1 MTKIERAAGY
11 GILSLLALIPT
22 VECVLRLVFHTGLPN
37 ETLVITHLLLV
48 LGLFSGMAAA
58 GEDAHLAIG
67 LIQYLKNETLVRRL
81 KIITGTV
88 SVFVT
93 VIIAWTSASFISMAL
108 VPSKP
113 VLFFI
118 PDSFFALAMP
128 LGYLVIA
135 VRFALK
141 TPVAGI
147 KRVIPFAALAL
158 GTVVSF
164 PQITRLVWSA
174 PWSLIS
180 RFGSDMPE
188 LAQTMDDLLRNAA
201 FFLKTPGILFIVFCT
216 LAGMPLFTVI
226 GGISLLLMQGS
237 GGTVD
242 VVANQIYT
250 SLTGESIIAIPLFTL
265 TGFFLSESKA
275 GLRLVETFRAFFS
288 WLPGG
293 LIIVSVIICAFFT
306 SFTGASGITILAL
319 GGILYAILS
328 ESGPYKEKFSVGL
341 LTSSGSIGLLFP
353 PSIPILLVAATT
365 QTNTLHLF
373 LGGIFPGILLALS
386 MIIFGVA
393 VSLKSKIP
401 RARFEAG
408 KAAVS
413 LKASAFE
420 ILLPLLLLGGYF
432 TGILSTV
439 EIGAVSVIYV
449 FVVEVLIRKDIKL
462 GEVKNV
468 FAKAMPIIGGI
479 LSILALSSALSY
491 YIVDTQAPQN
501 FARWMQSAI
510 RSRVAF
516 LIMLNIFLLA
526 VGCLIDI
533 FSAILIVLPLIIPL
547 GVAYGIDPVH
557 LGIIFLVNLEAGF
570 LTPPVGLNL
579 FFASYRFNK
588 PFVEVC
594 RYVFPFLIIQ
604 LAVVFLVTFVPFF
617 STFLKNLL

>member
-1 MTKIERAAGY
+1 
-11 GILSLLALIPT
+11 
-22 VECVLRLVFHTGLPN
+22 
-37 ETLVITHLLLV
+37 
-48 LGLFSGMAAA
+48 
-58 GEDAHLAIG
+58 
-67 LIQYLKNETLVRRL
+67 
-81 KIITGTV
+81 
-88 SVFVT
+88 
-93 VIIAWTSASFISMAL
+93 MAL

-118 PDSFFALAMP
+118 PDSFFALSMP

-141 TPVAGI
+141 TPVTGI
-147 KRVIPFAALAL
+147 KRIIPFAALVL
-158 GTVVSF
+158 GTIVSF
-164 PQITRLVWSA
+164 PLAARLVWG
-174 PWSLIS
+174 
-180 RFGSDMPE
+180 FDMPE
-188 LAQTMDDLLRNAA
+188 FVLAMNDTLRNAA
-201 FFLKTPGILFIVFCT
+201 LFLKTPGIIFIVFCT
-216 LAGMPLFTVI
+216 LTGMPLFTVI

-319 GGILYAILS
+319 GGVLYSILS
-328 ESGPYKEKFSVGL
+328 ENSSYKEKFSIGL
-341 LTSSGSIGLLFP
+341 LASSGSIGLLFP

-373 LGGIFPGILLALS
+373 LGGIIPGVLLALS

-393 VSLKSKIP
+393 VSLKTKIP
-401 RARFEAG
+401 RARFELK

-413 LKASAFE
+413 LKAAAFE

-462 GEVKNV
+462 NEVKNV
-468 FAKAMPIIGGI
+468 FTKAMPIIGGI

-510 RSRVAF
+510 TSRVAF
-516 LIMLNIFLLA
+516 LLMLNIFLLV

-533 FSAILIVLPLIIPL
+533 FSAILIVLPLIVPL
-547 GVAYGIDPVH
+547 GAAYGIDPVH
-557 LGIIFLVNLEAGF
+557 LGIIFLINLEAGF

-604 LAVVFLVTFVPFF
+604 LAVVFLVTFMPFF